1 MMTYRVVLLKKHD
14 KSIAKFSPIEQA
26 RVYKHLKALEV
37 NPRPPGKKVT
47 SFKGLPHG
55 LRLRIGDI
63 RVVYT
68 VSDEEKR
75 VYIVDVGR
83 RGDIY

>member
-1 MMTYRVVLLKKHD
+1 M
-14 KSIAKFSPIEQA
+14 
-26 RVYKHLKALEV
+26 KALED
-37 NPRPPGKKVT
+37 NPRPPGKKVS

-63 RVVYT
+63 RVIYT
-68 VSDEEKR
+68 VNDEEKR
-75 VYIVDVGR
+75 IYVVDVGH

>member
-1 MMTYRVVLLKKHD
+1 MYTVVLLKKHE
-14 KSIAKFSPIEQA
+14 KRISKFSPVDQA
-26 RVYKHLKALEV
+26 RVYTHLQALE
-37 NPRPPGKKVT
+37 NDPRPPGKKVK
-47 SFKGLPHG
+47 SFQGLPHG

-68 VSDEEKR
+68 VSDKEKL
-75 VYIVDVGR
+75 VYVVDIGR